1 MSSTEPAASA
11 SVPSAVPPMPR
22 SWMMRASTGNAV
34 TDIAAPRYIMLCQ
47 LDTFGCEETAV
58 GVQNDASA
66 APSRN
71 GATTPASEISMAPR
85 NACLMKFV
93 CRCVP
98 TTNM

>member
-1 MSSTEPAASA
+1 MSSTDPAASA

-47 LDTFGCEETAV
+47 LDTLAV
-58 GVQNDASA
+58 KKRPSAYRNDASA

-71 GATTPASEISMAPR
+71 GATTPASEISIAPR
-85 NACLMKFV
+85 YACLMKFV
-93 CRCVP
+93 CRCMP